1 MSKVLQ
7 WAIIISL
14 GGFLFGFDTAVI
26 SGAEQSI
33 QQTWGLSD
41 LMHGFAIAV
50 ALYGTL
56 IGAIFGGFPSDKY
69 GRRKTLFWI
78 AILFLVSAIGSA
90 LALDIYS
97 FVIFRFI
104 GGIAVGA
111 SSVTAPIYISE
122 ISQAQNRGKLVASF
136 QLNLV
141 LGILMAYVSNYVI
154 SLLNLENAWRWM
166 LGVESFPAMLF
177 LIRLKREM
185 QKQIGHLPDKREF

>member
-56 IGAIFGGFPSDKY
+56 IGAIFGDSLSIFLFSPLTSSSWY
-69 GRRKTLFWI
+69 ASTSTASIIRPTPTELSITCGR
-78 AILFLVSAIGSA
+78 
-90 LALDIYS
+90 
-97 FVIFRFI
+97 
-104 GGIAVGA
+104 
-111 SSVTAPIYISE
+111 
-122 ISQAQNRGKLVASF
+122 
-136 QLNLV
+136 
-141 LGILMAYVSNYVI
+141 
-154 SLLNLENAWRWM
+154 
-166 LGVESFPAMLF
+166 
-177 LIRLKREM
+177 
-185 QKQIGHLPDKREF
+185 